1 MAYAI
6 ATTTNPQ
13 QIYLVLDAMT
23 GQDAVNTARVFNE
36 RLELDGIILTKFD
49 SDTRG
54 GAALSVKQVTGK
66 PIKFIGVGEKMEA
79 LEEFHPDRIAGR
91 ILGMGDIL
99 TLVEQAQQHVDQ
111 EQAQKLEAKMAKGHF
126 TLGDFLTQLR
136 QMKKMGSIKSLLQ
149 KMPGMSEMIGD
160 VEIDENELVRM
171 EAAIE
176 SMTPRE
182 RANPK
187 IIDPSRRRRIAR
199 GAGCDAN
206 EVSQLV
212 KMFEPMRAMMKG
224 MAGQGLMQRMRMGT
238 QFSKMMAQG
247 GIPKLKG
254 RSKQNRRVLSKKD
267 RRKRRK

>member
-1 MAYAI
+1 
-6 ATTTNPQ
+6 
-13 QIYLVLDAMT
+13 
-23 GQDAVNTARVFNE
+23 
-36 RLELDGIILTKFD
+36 
-49 SDTRG
+49 
-54 GAALSVKQVTGK
+54 
-66 PIKFIGVGEKMEA
+66 
-79 LEEFHPDRIAGR
+79 
-91 ILGMGDIL
+91 
-99 TLVEQAQQHVDQ
+99 
-111 EQAQKLEAKMAKGHF
+111 
-126 TLGDFLTQLR
+126 
-136 QMKKMGSIKSLLQ
+136 MKKMGSIKSLLQ
-149 KMPGMSEMIGD
+149 KMPGMSDMIGD